1 MKLNKHGMM
10 MNGLKKASGETCN
23 CNRGYVQIS
32 YDRADGE
39 VMAVYQPDDN
49 SWVEYHSESI
59 IDVINTRRHMTMQEI
74 ADAIVAAVAEEKA

>member
-1 MKLNKHGMM
+1 MKVNKYGMN

-39 VMAVYQPDDN
+39 VMAVYQLSDN
-49 SWVEYHSESI
+49 DWTEYHSESI
-59 IDVINTRRHMTMQEI
+59 VTVANTRRHMTMQEI
-74 ADAIVAAVAEEKA
+74 ADAIAKVVA